1 MVRVS
6 TSACRLPI
14 EYAKLHV
21 RCAQIPAWARGQV
34 LAAALE
40 RQFNVSAGGSWVDPD
55 TIFPEVTT
63 CNLEEIFKVRVARA
77 MPHVHI
83 RGKITVLC
91 SVQRVRQMTAFWY
104 RLLNIHAMCD

>member
-1 MVRVS
+1 M
-6 TSACRLPI
+6 PI
-14 EYAKLHV
+14 EYAKLHL

-63 CNLEEIFKVRVARA
+63 CNLEEIFKVRVTRA
-77 MPHVHI
+77 CLMLT
-83 RGKITVLC
+83 RGRANCAVLGGYAKI
-91 SVQRVRQMTAFWY
+91 AFWY
-104 RLLNIHAMCD
+104 RLLKIHATCD

>member
-1 MVRVS
+1 
-6 TSACRLPI
+6 LPI

-63 CNLEEIFKVRVARA
+63 CNLEEIFKVRVTRA
-77 MPHVHI
+77 MPHMHI
-83 RGKITVLC
+83 RGKITLLQC
-91 SVQRVRQMTAFWY
+91 SEGAPNDRLFWC